1 MGLISMLKG
10 AINRMLGRQ
19 EVTKPFGVEPDVNS
33 AMQTALI
40 EWDKLFTESTTNIA
54 SIIASEAARLAT
66 IDMDITLTGSSRAES
81 IQDIIN
87 INRDR
92 LRSKLELGC
101 AYGGMILKPS
111 IGGIDFIPA
120 TRYIPTSF
128 DSNGNIDGVIFIDQF
143 TKSNKYY
150 TRLEYHRFE
159 FLNNERV
166 YIITNKAFKS
176 DNKATLGYEIPLSK
190 IERWS
195 NLVPDVQVTGI
206 DKPLFGYFRMPN
218 ANNVD
223 IDSPLGVSIFSKA
236 VESIKDFDMW
246 YAKWKREGKLSDKYL
261 FVDEQAMMK
270 PGATGANKAVV
281 NNPMPE
287 LIKGLRF
294 GNNANKCIEEFNPEI
309 RVEDFK
315 LALQTQLDIISV
327 QCGFSSGYFSFD
339 SKSGVVTATQIQS
352 EDQRT
357 NSTCTDI
364 QQNYKLALEGLLYA
378 IQVMHDLYDTTPS
391 GKVDISFY
399 LRDLYVNADEDRK
412 RAFELAEKKYIPK
425 WKYLVDYEGYS
436 EEEAK
441 KLVEEAEGVKTDN
454 NMNNMEDVHSEE
466 EDKELEEDKK
476 LEEEDAEDIKKVDK

>member
-1 MGLISMLKG
+1 
-10 AINRMLGRQ
+10 MLGRQ
-19 EVTKPFGVEPDVNS
+19 EVTKPFNVTANVD
-33 AMQTALI
+33 AKMQSALI
-40 EWDKLFTESTTNIA
+40 VWDKLFTESTTNLA

-66 IDMDITLTGSSRAES
+66 IDMQITVAGGERAEA
-81 IQDIIN
+81 IQTILDLN
-87 INRDR
+87 KDR

-101 AYGGMILKPS
+101 AYGGLILKPS

-143 TKSNKYY
+143 TKNNKYY

-159 FLNNERV
+159 TINNERV

-176 DNKATLGYEIPLSK
+176 DNKATLGFEISLDK
-190 IERWS
+190 VDKWA
-195 NLVPDVQVTGI
+195 NLVPEVPVTGI

-246 YAKWKREGKLSDKYL
+246 YSKWRREGKLSDKYL
-261 FVDEQAMMK
+261 FVDEQAMLK

-281 NNPMPE
+281 NNPLPE

-315 LALQTQLDIISV
+315 IALQTQLDIISV

-339 SKSGVVTATQIQS
+339 TKSGVVTATQIQS

-364 QQNYKLALEGLLYA
+364 QQNYKLAVEGLIYAMEIMQSLYE
-378 IQVMHDLYDTTPS
+378 LTPDED
-391 GKVDISFY
+391 VDISFY

-436 EEEAK
+436 EEDAK
-441 KLVEEAEGVKTDN
+441 KLVAEAEGTNTVT
-454 NMNNMEDVHSEE
+454 E
-466 EDKELEEDKK
+466 
-476 LEEEDAEDIKKVDK
+476 